1 MSAVDTS
8 LFKPELVFFDFEAKD
23 REDFF
28 EKMNAL
34 LTEKGYVKD
43 TWLNAIKTRE
53 NNYPTGLACEQV
65 SVAIPH
71 VDPEHIAKPYIAI
84 VVPKKPITFQ
94 GMAGMPDVNAEL
106 IFNLGLLKHAEDQVA
121 VLQALMNIFMNA
133 DAVAEIKAQTTQQGM
148 VDTVTKW
155 VAEV

>member
-8 LFKPELVFFDFEAKD
+8 LFKSELVFFDFDATD
-23 REDFF
+23 RDDFF

-53 NNYPTGLACEQV
+53 KNYPTGLACEQV

-94 GMAGMPDVNAEL
+94 GMAGMPDVNAGL

-133 DAVAEIKAQTTQQGM
+133 NAVAEIKAQTTQQGM

>member
-1 MSAVDTS
+1 M
-8 LFKPELVFFDFEAKD
+8 
-23 REDFF
+23 
-28 EKMNAL
+28 
-34 LTEKGYVKD
+34 
-43 TWLNAIKTRE
+43 
-53 NNYPTGLACEQV
+53 
-65 SVAIPH
+65 AIPH